1 MEKKDIKTVESSNSM
16 ERFDPLYNKQ
26 RADVASM
33 RAALLACS
41 EDSALTSTALK
52 QIAVLRVYHQ
62 VARII
67 KYLDLMDKIE
77 DKLYQS
83 IEYTLDQADITR
95 SATWIQLLSI
105 QEKLQKAMI
114 ESHSLLQPYLTLK
127 TYEIMDLMPQ
137 PDTENPA
144 DMLISAKSRD
154 TLRTKAQAVLM
165 ELKESE
171 EVQDESGI

>member
-1 MEKKDIKTVESSNSM
+1 MDEKDIKTVESSNSM

-33 RAALLACS
+33 RAALLTCS

-52 QIAVLRVYHQ
+52 QVAVLRVYHQ

-83 IEYTLDQADITR
+83 IEYTLDHADITR

-105 QEKLQKAMI
+105 
-114 ESHSLLQPYLTLK
+114 
-127 TYEIMDLMPQ
+127 
-137 PDTENPA
+137 
-144 DMLISAKSRD
+144 
-154 TLRTKAQAVLM
+154 
-165 ELKESE
+165 
-171 EVQDESGI
+171 